1 MQRIR
6 ELIALAK
13 EAHPTD
19 RFFDNLD
26 QTLTLSPGA
35 RAQYQA
41 YERALSSI
49 DQDSWNVLRKKTIS
63 HFMDHRK
70 GQKKQGFFN
79 QLNEAFAYEHL
90 IKSGAQQIRVMK
102 ETGKTQPD
110 ILFTED
116 GVTKYCEV
124 KTICISDDLIRRR
137 ETIQVTSSSIY
148 YQLSPEFLSKLGSSI
163 DAADRQLRAT
173 GASGLIY
180 LLIGFDDFT
189 LEYYKTYRKQI
200 VACIEAHSA
209 TNIHVKVGI
218 LGRRRIHKGSLKKI
232 NIHGT

>member
-6 ELIALAK
+6 ELVALA
-13 EAHPTD
+13 EAAHPAD
-19 RFFDNLD
+19 LFFRNLD
-26 QTLTLSPGA
+26 QTLASIPEA

-41 YERALSSI
+41 YERALSSL
-49 DQDSWNVLRKKTIS
+49 DQDSWKILREKAIA
-63 HFMDHRK
+63 HFRDHRK

-90 IKSGAQQIRVMK
+90 IKRGAQQVHILK
-102 ETGKTQPD
+102 ESGKTQPD
-110 ILFTED
+110 ILYDKD

-137 ETIQVTSSSIY
+137 ETIQVTSSSIH

-163 DAADRQLRAT
+163 ETADRQLRAA
-173 GASGLIY
+173 GASGLIF
-180 LLIGFDDFT
+180 LLVGFDDFT
-189 LEYYKTYRKQI
+189 LEHYKTYRKQI
-200 VACIEAHSA
+200 VACIEGHSS

-218 LGRRRIHKGSLKKI
+218 LGRRRIHKGRLEKQI
-232 NIHGT
+232 